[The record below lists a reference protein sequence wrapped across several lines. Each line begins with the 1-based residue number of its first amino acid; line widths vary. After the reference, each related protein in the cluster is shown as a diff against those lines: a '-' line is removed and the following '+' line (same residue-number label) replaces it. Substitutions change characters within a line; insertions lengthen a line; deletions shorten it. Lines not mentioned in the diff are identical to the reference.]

1 MYAIVKTGGKQ
12 YKVAEGDLVKV
23 EKIEGEPGKSVALTP
38 VLVVDGADVTTGDK
52 LANITVNA
60 EIVEHVRGPKING
73 MHYRNKTG
81 YKRRYGHR
89 QNLTVLKVGGI
100 K

>member
-1 MYAIVKTGGKQ
+1 
-12 YKVAEGDLVKV
+12 
-23 EKIEGEPGKSVALTP
+23 VALTP
-38 VLVVDGADVTTGDK
+38 VLLVDGADVTSGDA
-52 LANITVNA
+52 LAGKTVNA
-60 EIVEHVRGPKING
+60 EIVEQTKGPKING

-89 QNLTVLKVGGI
+89 QKQTVLKVTGI